1 MVGTPG
7 SEVEVEV
14 EGCKEGR
21 AGEGGFAG
29 KVRGG
34 GLEVVEVE
42 VGLAF

>member
-29 KVRGG
+29 KMRGG
-34 GLEVVEVE
+34 GVKVVDVE